1 LNVFVQMTFKFTEYA
16 CRRGCRS
23 GLGLPTQRPYCVGIV
38 FAFGSR
44 EERIDLLM
52 TKTLEFI
59 SDVIRNPKHP
69 FRQADDRPDKPQK
82 HRYERRKIKEYIRL
96 ADWMAEKTA

>member
-1 LNVFVQMTFKFTEYA
+1 M
-16 CRRGCRS
+16 RGCRS
-23 GLGLPTQRPYCVGIV
+23 GLGLPTHSFSRVGIV
-38 FAFGSR
+38 FALGSR

-69 FRQADDRPDKPQK
+69 FPQADNRPDKPQK
-82 HRYERRKIKEYIRL
+82 HRYERRKIKEYIKL
-96 ADWMAEKTA
+96 ADWMAEKIA